1 MQKYIN
7 LQKKSKKDIMK
18 LDAQTMHRMCLRK
31 AKYKTQKYAEE
42 KAKQFTEQFGV
53 EQYAYF
59 CPLCGYYHLTTKSR

>member
-1 MQKYIN
+1 
-7 LQKKSKKDIMK
+7 
-18 LDAQTMHRMCLRK
+18 MHRMCLRK

-53 EQYAYF
+53 DQYAYF